1 MQSERLSKVRN
12 SHVDFYWGSRVDS
25 YWDSHW
31 LSLRSRVWIPDF
43 RFQSLNET
51 FAEVHVDCTLWRP
64 SRFFA
69 IENFSMKAK
78 WEEASER
85 PVRRCQWEANE
96 VPTRNARNF
105 LALGFL
111 TLGSTL
117 WVRNWQCFLAGSS
130 VRTPTLLLNEQI
142 HEDTLQLRDY

>member
-12 SHVDFYWGSRVDS
+12 SHVDFYWDSRVDS

-96 VPTRNARNF
+96 VPTRNF

-130 VRTPTLLLNEQI
+130 ERQHYCSMSRSMRI
-142 HEDTLQLRDY
+142 HEDTLQLRVY